1 METRLPFANHP
12 PTRRPPNRVASPS
25 IARTP
30 ARRLDDRTREI
41 GRAGVASAR
50 LVLAA
55 CSRQAPDRSGASNDD
70 PTGNNDPTDGGPTG
84 NDNPTGNDDPTD
96 GAPIDGTHRGLPE
109 AA

>member
-55 CSRQAPDRSGASNDD
+55 CSRQAPDRSGARNDD
-70 PTGNNDPTDGGPTG
+70 PAGSND
-84 NDNPTGNDDPTD
+84 PTGNDDPTD
-96 GAPIDGTHRGLPE
+96 GWAIDCAHRGRSE

>member
-1 METRLPFANHP
+1 METRLPFPNHP
-12 PTRRPPNRVASPS
+12 PTRRRPNRVASPS

-70 PTGNNDPTDGGPTG
+70 PTDGGPTG

-96 GAPIDGTHRGLPE
+96 GGPIDCAHCVLPE
-109 AA
+109 AV

>member
-70 PTGNNDPTDGGPTG
+70 PTDGGPTG
-84 NDNPTGNDDPTD
+84 NDSPTGNDDPTD

>member
-1 METRLPFANHP
+1 METRLPFPNHP
-12 PTRRPPNRVASPS
+12 PTRRRPNRVASPS

-41 GRAGVASAR
+41 GRAGVARAR

-55 CSRQAPDRSGASNDD
+55 CSRQAPDRSGARNDD

-84 NDNPTGNDDPTD
+84 NDDPTD
-96 GAPIDGTHRGLPE
+96 GWAIDCAHRGRSE

>member
-1 METRLPFANHP
+1 METRLPFPNHP
-12 PTRRPPNRVASPS
+12 PTRRRPNRVASPS

-55 CSRQAPDRSGASNDD
+55 CRCQASDRSGARNND
-70 PTGNNDPTDGGPTG
+70 PTGNNDPTSNNDPTG
-84 NDNPTGNDDPTD
+84 VE
-96 GAPIDGTHRGLPE
+96 PIDCANRGLPK

>member
-55 CSRQAPDRSGASNDD
+55 CSRQAPDRSGARNDD
-70 PTGNNDPTDGGPTG
+70 PTGNNAPTDGGPTG
-84 NDNPTGNDDPTD
+84 NDDPA
-96 GAPIDGTHRGLPE
+96 GAVPVGGADRALPE